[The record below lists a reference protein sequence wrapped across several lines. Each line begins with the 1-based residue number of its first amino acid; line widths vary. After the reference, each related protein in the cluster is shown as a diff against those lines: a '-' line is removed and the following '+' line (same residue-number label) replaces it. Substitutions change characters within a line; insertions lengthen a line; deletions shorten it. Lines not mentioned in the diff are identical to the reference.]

1 VSAACDHHSHRTRGR
16 APGEPG
22 RWSYDQGQG
31 VGGACANQHSSHVHA
46 LTPDDQKPALADDF
60 RRLARFERRMTRPG
74 GIRLLIADD
83 DAVARDALSER
94 FSREQDIDV
103 IAVAAD
109 GHEAV
114 RMAGERSPD
123 VVLTEVTMGGPGGVG
138 VARQIRAVSPNS
150 KVVML
155 TSLSDHQT
163 ILDSIDSGAVGYM
176 FKDEDDDAVVRAVR
190 AAFRGES
197 PLSARAATA
206 ILSSRVAPRSSA
218 MLTDR
223 EL

>member
-1 VSAACDHHSHRTRGR
+1 
-16 APGEPG
+16 
-22 RWSYDQGQG
+22 
-31 VGGACANQHSSHVHA
+31 
-46 LTPDDQKPALADDF
+46 
-60 RRLARFERRMTRPG
+60 MTRPG

-83 DAVARDALSER
+83 DAVARDARSER

>member
-1 VSAACDHHSHRTRGR
+1 
-16 APGEPG
+16 
-22 RWSYDQGQG
+22 
-31 VGGACANQHSSHVHA
+31 
-46 LTPDDQKPALADDF
+46 
-60 RRLARFERRMTRPG
+60 MTHPG

-83 DAVARDALSER
+83 DAVAREALSKR

-103 IAVAAD
+103 VIAAD
-109 GHEAV
+109 GDEAV
-114 RMAGERSPD
+114 RIAAEQSPD
-123 VVLTEVTMGGPGGVG
+123 VVLTEVSIRGLRPVA
-138 VARQIRAVSPNS
+138 VARQIRVASPHS
-150 KVVML
+150 RVVML
-155 TSLSDHQT
+155 TSLSDSQS

-218 MLTDR
+218 VLTDR
-223 EL
+223 ELQVLRLVAVGMSNKQVAATLAISERTVKAHMTSVLRSTGTGSRAAATRWFEERVTV

>member
-1 VSAACDHHSHRTRGR
+1 
-16 APGEPG
+16 
-22 RWSYDQGQG
+22 
-31 VGGACANQHSSHVHA
+31 
-46 LTPDDQKPALADDF
+46 
-60 RRLARFERRMTRPG
+60 MTHPG

-83 DAVARDALSER
+83 DAVAREALSKR

-103 IAVAAD
+103 VIAAD
-109 GHEAV
+109 GDEAV
-114 RMAGERSPD
+114 RIAAEQSPD
-123 VVLTEVTMGGPGGVG
+123 VVLTEVSIRGLSPVA
-138 VARQIRAVSPNS
+138 VARQIRVASPHS
-150 KVVML
+150 RVVML
-155 TSLSDHQT
+155 TSLSDSQS

-218 MLTDR
+218 VLTDR
-223 EL
+223 ELQVLRLVAVGMSNKQVAATLAISERTVKAHMTSVLRSTGTGSRAAATRWFEERVTV

>member
-1 VSAACDHHSHRTRGR
+1 
-16 APGEPG
+16 
-22 RWSYDQGQG
+22 
-31 VGGACANQHSSHVHA
+31 
-46 LTPDDQKPALADDF
+46 
-60 RRLARFERRMTRPG
+60 MTHPG

-103 IAVAAD
+103 VIAAD
-109 GHEAV
+109 GDEAV
-114 RMAGERSPD
+114 RIAAEQSPD
-123 VVLTEVTMGGPGGVG
+123 VVLTEVSIRGLRPVA
-138 VARQIRAVSPNS
+138 VARQIRVASPHS
-150 KVVML
+150 RVVML
-155 TSLSDHQT
+155 TSLSDSQS

-218 MLTDR
+218 VLTDR
-223 EL
+223 ELQVLRLVAVGMSNKQVAATLAISERTVKAHMTSVLRSTGTGSRAAATRWFEERVTV

>member
-1 VSAACDHHSHRTRGR
+1 
-16 APGEPG
+16 
-22 RWSYDQGQG
+22 
-31 VGGACANQHSSHVHA
+31 
-46 LTPDDQKPALADDF
+46 
-60 RRLARFERRMTRPG
+60 MTRPG

-123 VVLTEVTMGGPGGVG
+123 VVLTEVTMGGPGGVE
-138 VARQIRAVSPNS
+138 VARQIRAMSPNS

-218 MLTDR
+218 VLTDR
-223 EL
+223 ELQVLRLVAVGMSNKQVAATLAISERTVKAHMTSVLRSTGTGSRAAATRWFEERVTV